1 MNIKGKEYKINRET
15 SVVSEWDK
23 IYCNLL
29 KKILKE
35 GELFENRT
43 GIDTLSI
50 EGVAFKLDAGSEF
63 PILES
68 KKVAIKNALSEMLWI
83 YQAQSNDVSWL
94 KERANN
100 IWNEWEV
107 DEDGIYRT
115 YEPKGEY
122 DPDREVTV
130 YDLDGNPKLD
140 EEGNIMTAKS
150 NIEGKTIKTAKYF
163 GPEYAGTIGT
173 AYGWITNKFKR
184 PQYVL
189 HQLKH
194 NPHDRR
200 MVISLWQDEYLRT
213 AVLPSCVWSSE
224 WKVKDGKLH
233 VFVHQ
238 RSADTP
244 LGLPFN
250 VSQYAILQAMFA
262 KVSGLEVG
270 NLNWSI
276 MDAHIYVNQ
285 IDGIKLELERFK
297 KMQAWEKIIA
307 NETDEELEARYLAL
321 KERETV
327 LEEKAKTSK
336 QAEKMLNEI
345 KEQIM
350 IFELMITKEK
360 PILELADKDD
370 FFSFDNNVNNDKEY
384 LEKNITGNE
393 DIKVLRYKS
402 APFIKMPIA
411 Q

>member
-1 MNIKGKEYKINRET
+1 MIIKGKEYKINRET

-23 IYCNLL
+23 VYCNLL

-50 EGVAFKLDAGSEF
+50 EGVTFKLDVGNEF

-107 DEDGIYRT
+107 DKDGIYRT

-130 YDLDGNPKLD
+130 YDLDGHPKLD
-140 EEGNIMTAKS
+140 EEGNVMTAKS

-200 MVISLWQDEYLRT
+200 MVISLWQDEYLKT

-233 VFVHQ
+233 AFVHQ

-285 IDGIKLELERFK
+285 IDGIKLELEIFK
-297 KMQAWEKIIA
+297 KTQAWEKIIKK
-307 NETDEELEARYLAL
+307 ETDEELEARYLAL
-321 KERETV
+321 KERESI

-336 QAEKMLNEI
+336 QAEKMLKEI
-345 KEQIM
+345 REQIM
-350 IFELMITKEK
+350 IFELMVTKEK

-370 FFSFDNNVNNDKEY
+370 FFSFDNSVNNDKEY

>member
-1 MNIKGKEYKINRET
+1 MLINGQEYRINRENAK
-15 SVVSEWDK
+15 VRKWDK
-23 IYCNLL
+23 VYCQLL

-50 EGVAFKLDAGSEF
+50 EGVSFKLNAGEEF

-68 KKVAIKNALSEMLWI
+68 KKVAIHNALSEMLWI
-83 YQAQSNDVSWL
+83 YQEQSNKVSWL
-94 KERANN
+94 HERGNK
-100 IWNEWEV
+100 IWDEWRI
-107 DEDGIYRT
+107 DDDGIYRV

-122 DPDREVTV
+122 DPDKEVEV
-130 YDLDGNPKLD
+130 LDLDGKPT
-140 EEGNIMTAKS
+140 GISAKS
-150 NIEGKTIKTAKYF
+150 LIKGKTIKSAKFF
-163 GPEYAGTIGT
+163 GKEWADTIGT
-173 AYGWITNKFKR
+173 AYGWINDKFKK

-189 HQLKH
+189 QQLKN

-200 MVISLWQDEYLRT
+200 MVISMWQDEYLRT

-224 WKVKDGKLH
+224 WKVANGKLH
-233 VFVHQ
+233 AFVHQ

-250 VSQYAILQAMFA
+250 ISQYAILQAMFA

-285 IDGIKLELERFK
+285 IDGIKLQLERYK
-297 KMQAWEKIIA
+297 KMLSWEKFIKNNSDKQI
-307 NETDEELEARYLAL
+307 EDMYSYLKNRENKL
-321 KERETV
+321 KHLHLNNVDKV
-327 LEEKAKTSK
+327 LKDVQE
-336 QAEKMLNEI
+336 N
-345 KEQIM
+345 IM
-350 IFELMITKEK
+350 ILELMITKEK
-360 PILELADKDD
+360 PILELANKDN
-370 FFSFDNNVNNDKEY
+370 FFAFDNTFNTSKEY
-384 LEKNITGNE
+384 LKENITGNK

>member
-1 MNIKGKEYKINRET
+1 MVIGGTEYKINRET
-15 SVVSEWDK
+15 AKVNEWDK

-29 KKILKE
+29 KKILAE

-50 EGVAFKLDAGSEF
+50 EGVSFKLDVGEVF

-68 KKVAIKNALSEMLWI
+68 KKVTIKNALSEMLWI
-83 YQAQSNDVSWL
+83 FQAQSNDVAWL
-94 KERANN
+94 KKRENN

-107 DEDGIYRT
+107 DQDGIYRT
-115 YEPKGEY
+115 YEPQGEY
-122 DPDREVTV
+122 ESDKQVIV
-130 YDLDGNPKLD
+130 YDLEGKEKIDDNGNV
-140 EEGNIMTAKS
+140 MTAKS
-150 NIEGKTIKTAKYF
+150 NICGKNIRTAKFF
-163 GPEYAGTIGT
+163 GKEYAGTIGT
-173 AYGWITNKFKR
+173 AYGWINNKFKR

-189 HQLKH
+189 QQLKN

-200 MVISLWQDEYLRT
+200 MVISLWQDEYLKT

-224 WKVKDGKLH
+224 WKVKNGKLH

-250 VSQYAILQAMFA
+250 VSQYAILLAMFA

-285 IDGIKLELERFK
+285 IDGIKLELNRFN
-297 KMQAWEKIIA
+297 KMIEWEKIIQT
-307 NETDEELEARYLAL
+307 ETDEQ
-321 KERETV
+321 
-327 LEEKAKTSK
+327 LEERYKVLQEKKYLLESK
-336 QAEKMLNEI
+336 GNSEETIKMLDEI

-350 IFELMITKEK
+350 MFELMITKEK
-360 PILELADKDD
+360 PVLELADKTD
-370 FFSFDNNVNNDKEY
+370 FFSFNNNVNNDKKY
-384 LEKNITGNE
+384 LEQNITGNE
-393 DIKVLRYKS
+393 DIKVLNYKS

>member
-1 MNIKGKEYKINRET
+1 MIINGQEYRINREN
-15 SVVSEWDK
+15 SVVRQWDRV
-23 IYCNLL
+23 YCQLL

-50 EGVAFKLDAGSEF
+50 EGVSFKLNAGEEF

-68 KKVAIKNALSEMLWI
+68 KKVAIHNALSEMLWI
-83 YQAQSNDVSWL
+83 YQAQSNKVSWL
-94 KERANN
+94 HERGNK
-100 IWNEWEV
+100 IWDEWRI

-122 DPDREVTV
+122 IPEKEVEV
-130 YDLDGNPKLD
+130 LDLDGKPT
-140 EEGNIMTAKS
+140 GMFAKS
-150 NIEGKTIKTAKYF
+150 LIEGKTIKSAKFF
-163 GPEYAGTIGT
+163 GKEWADTIGT
-173 AYGWITNKFKR
+173 AYGWINDKFKR

-189 HQLKH
+189 HQLKN

-200 MVISLWQDEYLRT
+200 MIISLWQDEYLRT

-224 WKVKDGKLH
+224 WKVANGKLH
-233 VFVHQ
+233 AFVHQ

-250 VSQYAILQAMFA
+250 VSQYAILHAMFA

-285 IDGIKLELERFK
+285 IEGIKLELERYK
-297 KMQAWEKIIA
+297 KMLKWEKFIK
-307 NETDEELEARYLAL
+307 NNSDEEIEKMYNELKDRENNLKNSTSSKLQKVL
-321 KERETV
+321 KEVQE
-327 LEEKAKTSK
+327 
-336 QAEKMLNEI
+336 N
-345 KEQIM
+345 IM
-350 IFELMITKEK
+350 ILELMITKEK

-370 FFSFDNNVNNDKEY
+370 FFAFDNTFNTSREY
-384 LEKNITGNE
+384 LKENITGNK